1 MTARA
6 EIAAAQRVV
15 VKVGSS
21 SLTTLPGGLDET
33 RLRALVD
40 VLGALRAAGRQVVLV
55 SSGAIAAGLA
65 PLGLARRPRDLATQ
79 QAAASVGQG
88 LLVHRYTE
96 ELAHHGIRHRGD
108 GGGPD
113 APARARP
120 GPAVVRVDR
129 CS

>member
-40 VLGALRAAGRQVVLV
+40 VLGALRAAGN
-55 SSGAIAAGLA
+55 S
-65 PLGLARRPRDLATQ
+65 
-79 QAAASVGQG
+79 
-88 LLVHRYTE
+88 
-96 ELAHHGIRHRGD
+96 
-108 GGGPD
+108 
-113 APARARP
+113 
-120 GPAVVRVDR
+120 
-129 CS
+129 